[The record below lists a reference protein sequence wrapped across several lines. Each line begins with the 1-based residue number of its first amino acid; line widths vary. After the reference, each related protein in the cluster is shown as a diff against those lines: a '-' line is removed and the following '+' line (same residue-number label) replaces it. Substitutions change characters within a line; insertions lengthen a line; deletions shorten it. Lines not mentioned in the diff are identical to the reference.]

1 MLYAIAF
8 KRLLLGPALAFGL
21 LSTVQAG
28 DLQPLR
34 VANQKSTI
42 KALLEASGES
52 QNVPYEIKWSEFPSA
67 SPLGE
72 ALNAGAVDVGALGDA
87 PYVFALGA
95 GASIKVIS
103 IIHAE
108 GRNTTA
114 LLVPKDSPIKTAA
127 DLKGKKIVTGRGSI
141 GHYLAIKALN
151 DAGLTTQDVQFIFLL
166 PAESRLVLDNGTA
179 DAWATWDP
187 YTTVVT
193 SQSNARVLVSG
204 KHLLSNHL
212 YFAATGQAI
221 ADKRVQLDDFVA
233 RIDRAYAW
241 ANTHPEQY
249 AAAQAKITGLPLAV
263 HIEVAQDTH
272 LSPVTIDDTVIH
284 GLQATADTYVKEG
297 LLSKHIDVSQG
308 FDSSFNAKRI
318 PLEQASR

>member
-1 MLYAIAF
+1 MLYAIPF
-8 KRLLLGPALAFGL
+8 KRLLLGAALALGL

-263 HIEVAQDTH
+263 HIEVAKDTH

>member
-1 MLYAIAF
+1 MLYAIPF
-8 KRLLLGPALAFGL
+8 KRLLLGAALAFGL

-193 SQSNARVLVSG
+193 SQSDARVLVSG

-263 HIEVAQDTH
+263 HIEVAKDTH

-297 LLSKHIDVSQG
+297 LLSQHIDVSQG

>member
-1 MLYAIAF
+1 MLYALPF
-8 KRLLLGPALAFGL
+8 KRLLWGAALAFGL

-166 PAESRLVLDNGTA
+166 PAEFRLVLDNGTA

-263 HIEVAQDTH
+263 HIEVAKDTH

>member
-1 MLYAIAF
+1 MLYAISF
-8 KRLLLGPALAFGL
+8 KRLLLGAALALGL

-263 HIEVAQDTH
+263 HIEVAKDTH

>member
-1 MLYAIAF
+1 MLYAIPF
-8 KRLLLGPALAFGL
+8 KRLLLGTALAFGL

>member
-1 MLYAIAF
+1 MLYAIPF
-8 KRLLLGPALAFGL
+8 KRLLLGTALALGL

>member
-1 MLYAIAF
+1 MLYAIPF
-8 KRLLLGPALAFGL
+8 KRLLLGAALALGL

-263 HIEVAQDTH
+263 HIEVAKDTH
-272 LSPVTIDDTVIH
+272 LSPVTIDDSVIH

-308 FDSSFNAKRI
+308 FDESFNAKRTR
-318 PLEQASR
+318 LDQASR

>member
-1 MLYAIAF
+1 MLYALPF
-8 KRLLLGPALAFGL
+8 KRLLWGAALAFGV

-263 HIEVAQDTH
+263 NIEVAQDTH

-297 LLSKHIDVSQG
+297 LLSQHIDVSQG

>member
-1 MLYAIAF
+1 MLYAIPF
-8 KRLLLGPALAFGL
+8 KRLLLGAALALGL

-151 DAGLTTQDVQFIFLL
+151 DAGLTTQDVQFVFLL

-263 HIEVAQDTH
+263 HIEVAKDTH

>member
-8 KRLLLGPALAFGL
+8 KRLLLGAALAFGL

-151 DAGLTTQDVQFIFLL
+151 NAGLTTQDVQFIFLL

-241 ANTHPEQY
+241 ANTHPEAY

-263 HIEVAQDTH
+263 HIEVAKDTH
-272 LSPVTIDDTVIH
+272 LSPVTIDDSVIH

>member
-1 MLYAIAF
+1 MLYAIPF
-8 KRLLLGPALAFGL
+8 KRLLLGAALALGL

-193 SQSNARVLVSG
+193 SQSDARVLVSG

-263 HIEVAQDTH
+263 HIEVAKDTH
-272 LSPVTIDDTVIH
+272 PSPVTIDDTVIH

-297 LLSKHIDVSQG
+297 LLSQHIDVSQG
-308 FDSSFNAKRI
+308 FDSSFNAQRI

>member
-1 MLYAIAF
+1 MLYALPF
-8 KRLLLGPALAFGL
+8 KRLLWGAALAFGL

>member
-1 MLYAIAF
+1 MLYAIPF
-8 KRLLLGPALAFGL
+8 KRLLLGAALALGL

-151 DAGLTTQDVQFIFLL
+151 DAGLT
-166 PAESRLVLDNGTA
+166 
-179 DAWATWDP
+179 
-187 YTTVVT
+187 
-193 SQSNARVLVSG
+193 
-204 KHLLSNHL
+204 
-212 YFAATGQAI
+212 
-221 ADKRVQLDDFVA
+221 
-233 RIDRAYAW
+233 
-241 ANTHPEQY
+241 
-249 AAAQAKITGLPLAV
+249 
-263 HIEVAQDTH
+263 
-272 LSPVTIDDTVIH
+272 
-284 GLQATADTYVKEG
+284 
-297 LLSKHIDVSQG
+297 
-308 FDSSFNAKRI
+308 
-318 PLEQASR
+318 

>member
-1 MLYAIAF
+1 MLYAIPF
-8 KRLLLGPALAFGL
+8 KRLLLGAALALGL

-297 LLSKHIDVSQG
+297 LLSQHIDVSQG

>member
-1 MLYAIAF
+1 MLYAIPF
-8 KRLLLGPALAFGL
+8 KRLLLGAALALGL

-72 ALNAGAVDVGALGDA
+72 ALNAGAVDIGALGDA

-114 LLVPKDSPIKTAA
+114 LLVPKDSPIKSAA

>member
-1 MLYAIAF
+1 MLYAIPF
-8 KRLLLGPALAFGL
+8 KRLLLGAALALGL

-141 GHYLAIKALN
+141 GHYLEIKALN
-151 DAGLTTQDVQFIFLL
+151 DAVLTTQDVQFIFLL

-193 SQSNARVLVSG
+193 SQSNARVLLIG

-263 HIEVAQDTH
+263 HIEVAKDTH

>member
-1 MLYAIAF
+1 MLYALPF
-8 KRLLLGPALAFGL
+8 KRLLWGAALAFGL

-263 HIEVAQDTH
+263 HIEVAKDTH
-272 LSPVTIDDTVIH
+272 LSPVAIDDTVIH

-308 FDSSFNAKRI
+308 FDESFNAKRTR
-318 PLEQASR
+318 LDQASR

>member
-1 MLYAIAF
+1 MLYALSF
-8 KRLLLGPALAFGL
+8 KRLLWGAALAFGL

-263 HIEVAQDTH
+263 HIEVAKDTH

>member
-1 MLYAIAF
+1 M
-8 KRLLLGPALAFGL
+8 
-21 LSTVQAG
+21 
-28 DLQPLR
+28 
-34 VANQKSTI
+34 ANQKSTI

-263 HIEVAQDTH
+263 HIEVAKDTH

>member
-1 MLYAIAF
+1 MLYAIPF
-8 KRLLLGPALAFGL
+8 KSLLLGAALALGL

-263 HIEVAQDTH
+263 HIEVAKDTH

>member
-1 MLYAIAF
+1 MLYAIPF
-8 KRLLLGPALAFGL
+8 KRLLLGTALALGL

-263 HIEVAQDTH
+263 HIEVAKDTH

>member
-1 MLYAIAF
+1 MLYALPF
-8 KRLLLGPALAFGL
+8 KRLLWGAALAFGV

-308 FDSSFNAKRI
+308 FDSSFNAQRI
-318 PLEQASR
+318 PLKQASR

>member
-1 MLYAIAF
+1 MLYAIPF
-8 KRLLLGPALAFGL
+8 KRLLLGAALAFGL

-151 DAGLTTQDVQFIFLL
+151 NAGLTTQDVQFIFLL

-193 SQSNARVLVSG
+193 SQSDARVLVSG

-263 HIEVAQDTH
+263 HIEVAKDTH

-297 LLSKHIDVSQG
+297 LLSQHIDVSQG

>member
-1 MLYAIAF
+1 MLYAIPF
-8 KRLLLGPALAFGL
+8 KRLLLGAALALGL

-151 DAGLTTQDVQFIFLL
+151 NAGLTTQDVQFIFLL

-263 HIEVAQDTH
+263 HIEVAKDTH
-272 LSPVTIDDTVIH
+272 LSPVTIDDSVIH

>member
-1 MLYAIAF
+1 MLYALPF
-8 KRLLLGPALAFGL
+8 KRLLWGAALAFGL

-193 SQSNARVLVSG
+193 SQSKARVLVSG

-263 HIEVAQDTH
+263 HIEVAKDTH

-308 FDSSFNAKRI
+308 FDESFNAKRTR
-318 PLEQASR
+318 LDQASR

>member
-8 KRLLLGPALAFGL
+8 KRLLLGAALAFGL

-284 GLQATADTYVKEG
+284 GLQTTADTYVKEG
-297 LLSKHIDVSQG
+297 LLSQHIDVSQG

>member
-1 MLYAIAF
+1 MLYALSF
-8 KRLLLGPALAFGL
+8 KRLLWGAALAFGV

>member
-1 MLYAIAF
+1 M
-8 KRLLLGPALAFGL
+8 
-21 LSTVQAG
+21 
-28 DLQPLR
+28 
-34 VANQKSTI
+34 ANQKSTI

>member
-1 MLYAIAF
+1 MLF
-8 KRLLLGPALAFGL
+8 NTPLSRLLLGCALALGL
-21 LSTVQAG
+21 LANAHAA

-42 KALLEASGES
+42 KALLEASGETK
-52 QNVPYEIKWSEFPSA
+52 NVPYEIKWSEFPSA

-95 GASIKVIS
+95 GASLKVIS

-114 LLVPKDSPIKTAA
+114 LLVPQDSPIKTAA

-141 GHYLAIKALN
+141 GHYLAIKALAS
-151 DAGLTTQDVQFIFLL
+151 AGLTSKDVQFIFLL

-204 KHLLSNHL
+204 RNLLSNHL
-212 YFAATGQAI
+212 YFAATSQAI

-233 RIDRAYAW
+233 RVDRAYAW
-241 ANTHPEQY
+241 ANKHPDEY

-263 HIEVAQDTH
+263 HIEVAKDTH
-272 LSPVTIDDTVIH
+272 LSPVQIDDAVIS
-284 GLQATADTYVKEG
+284 GLQATADTYQKEG
-297 LLSKHIDVSQG
+297 LLSRRIDVSHG
-308 FDSSFNAKRI
+308 FDKSFNAQRA
-318 PLEQASR
+318 PNSQASR